1 VALSG
6 GGPCS
11 RAKNP
16 PPERGYRYRPHCGSR
31 AVQFCKK
38 LQLSVDIDVH
48 LFTVTAI
55 AGKLMQ
61 LLADDKSTMEIRNRY
76 QTLLGII

>member
-1 VALSG
+1 MEAAPVAVPKIPHQNAAIVT
-6 GGPCS
+6 GPTAAAEQCS
-11 RAKNP
+11 FAK
-16 PPERGYRYRPHCGSR
+16 GSS
-31 AVQFCKK
+31 C
-38 LQLSVDIDVH
+38 QLSVDIDVL